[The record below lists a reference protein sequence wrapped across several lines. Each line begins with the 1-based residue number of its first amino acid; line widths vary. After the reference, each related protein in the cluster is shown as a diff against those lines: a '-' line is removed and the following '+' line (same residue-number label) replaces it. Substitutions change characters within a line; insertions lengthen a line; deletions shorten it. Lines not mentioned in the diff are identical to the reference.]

1 MITERPKNFQLFN
14 FYHFVTKEPTD
25 YSLLLLLLY
34 PLNANFFVK
43 AVFLLTVQNILYF
56 VHNKLFHS
64 SVSTFTTDYKK
75 QLFINLKAD
84 KFLVFTPVH
93 IILCTLMNDSVLSTM
108 LSRCD
113 CL

>member
-93 IILCTLMNDSVLSTM
+93 IILCTLMNESVLSTM
-108 LSRCD
+108 LS
-113 CL
+113 

>member
-1 MITERPKNFQLFN
+1 MITERPKNFSFLIFTILLQKNLPI
-14 FYHFVTKEPTD
+14 TQ
-25 YSLLLLLLY
+25 LLLLLY

-56 VHNKLFHS
+56 VHNKFFHS
-64 SVSTFTTDYKK
+64 SVSTFTTEYKK

-93 IILCTLMNDSVLSTM
+93 IILCTLMNGSVLSTM